1 MTFYGNRS
9 WENNFPRINLRFN
22 MMLLQTIKLSLN
34 KRSSI
39 LHGLIIVIGA
49 VRSDDIHDFTIIY
62 NWQEMGR
69 RKWIYR
75 SRRRLWFTGF
85 S

>member
-1 MTFYGNRS
+1 MAFYKNRS

-49 VRSDDIHDFTIIY
+49 VRSDDIPDFTII
-62 NWQEMGR
+62 
-69 RKWIYR
+69 
-75 SRRRLWFTGF
+75 
-85 S
+85 